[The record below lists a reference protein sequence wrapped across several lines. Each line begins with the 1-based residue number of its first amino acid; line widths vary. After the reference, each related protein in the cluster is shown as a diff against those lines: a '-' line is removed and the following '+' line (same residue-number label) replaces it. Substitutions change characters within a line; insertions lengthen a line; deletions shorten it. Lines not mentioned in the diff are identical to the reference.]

1 MKTEKLYYTDAYI
14 KEFDA
19 TVLSVEKMDNGY
31 DIILD
36 KTAFFPQEGGQ
47 YSDKGFIGNAEV
59 FDVQEIYGIIHHYSK
74 SAVNANESVHCAI
87 DFDERFDKM
96 QQHTA
101 EHIIS
106 GIFHSMYGV
115 ENTGFHLGA
124 EIVTLDT
131 SRPVTKEEL
140 ATVERLV
147 NIAIQKNVKVSASF
161 PSAEQLPIL
170 EYRSKLDL
178 KENVRIVDIEGYDS
192 CACCAPHV
200 NTTGEIGLLKFVSS
214 VKHKG
219 GSRITMLA
227 GMRAY
232 DYINKISAEA
242 SGVSVMLSAPAD
254 EISTEV
260 QKLLNSRD
268 ALSYKLSSV
277 GKEMA
282 ELIAASIEQTDKN
295 TVLHYSALDYDA
307 LRSLM
312 NLVKEKVS
320 GILVGIVGDEGSY
333 RYIIM
338 SERGD
343 FSDMVK
349 SANSALSGR
358 GGGRA
363 PMASGTFSAT
373 EEEIKKYFENV

>member
-1 MKTEKLYYTDAYI
+1 MKTEKLYYADAYI

-19 TVLSVEKMDNGY
+19 KVLFVSECDKGY

-36 KTAFFPQEGGQ
+36 KTAFFPEEGGQ
-47 YSDKGFIGNAEV
+47 YSDTGYIDDVEV
-59 FDVQEIYGIIHHYSK
+59 FDVKERDGVIHHYAK
-74 SAVNANESVHCAI
+74 TDVNVNKTVHCSINFA
-87 DFDERFDKM
+87 ERFDKM

-106 GIFHSMYGV
+106 GIFHSLYGV

-131 SRPVTKEEL
+131 SRPITKEEL
-140 ATVERLV
+140 ARVERLV
-147 NIAIQKNVKVSASF
+147 NEAIQKNVRVSASF
-161 PSAEQLPIL
+161 PTPEELAGIDYRAKL
-170 EYRSKLDL
+170 ELT
-178 KENVRIVDIEGYDS
+178 ENVRIVNIDGYDS

-200 NTTGEIGLLKFVSS
+200 SSTGEIGVLKLVSA

-232 DYINKISAEA
+232 DYLLKISNEA
-242 SGVSVMLSAPAD
+242 SAVSVMLSAPAD

-260 QKLLNSRD
+260 SKLMASRD
-268 ALSYKLSSV
+268 ALSFKLSAM
-277 GKEMA
+277 GKDMA
-282 ELIAASIEQTDKN
+282 ALIASGIEKTDKN
-295 TVLHYSALDYDA
+295 LVLYYQMLDFDA
-307 LRSLM
+307 LKTLM
-312 NLVKEKVS
+312 NLVKDKVK
-320 GILVGIVGDEGSY
+320 GILVSITGVDGSY

-338 SERGD
+338 SDSDR
-343 FSDMVK
+343 FSDIVK
-349 SANSALSGR
+349 DANYALSGR

-363 PMASGTFSAT
+363 PMASGTFSASY
-373 EEEIKKYFENV
+373 EEIKQYFEN